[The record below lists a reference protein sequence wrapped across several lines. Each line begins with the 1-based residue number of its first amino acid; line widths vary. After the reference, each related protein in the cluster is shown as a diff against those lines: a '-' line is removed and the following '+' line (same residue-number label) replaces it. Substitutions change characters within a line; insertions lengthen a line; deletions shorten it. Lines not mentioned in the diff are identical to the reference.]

1 VISGA
6 EVRKEENFRLII
18 GSKDVVAGI
27 YLPVSLLRNL
37 LCTRF
42 NSLVRL
48 MLSLDY
54 IIHRDFSSDS
64 RLVCLFYYSCQFVIV
79 KYTPSSFIL
88 TSLSVTS

>member
-6 EVRKEENFRLII
+6 EVRKEENFRLLI

-27 YLPVSLLRNL
+27 YLPVS
-37 LCTRF
+37 
-42 NSLVRL
+42 
-48 MLSLDY
+48 LSLDY

-64 RLVCLFYYSCQFVIV
+64 RLICLFYYSCQFVIV
-79 KYTPSSFIL
+79 KYTASSFIL